1 MENEADYG
9 LSISGSLA
17 SYDPNTSSWK
27 TSQLCLEGEST
38 EFSGTWPQSGMVRN
52 GKLYMR
58 PILGCR
64 IVENESL
71 LLPTPT
77 RSFGVNAR
85 GWGLSQTGRL
95 RYSQQTE
102 DNAKRF
108 GYRPPIALLE
118 WMMGFP
124 ENHTAI
130 ELAASGMP
138 LSPRQQNGSGGQ
150 SLITTKCSTE
160 VETVGLTISGDVTYE
175 EWEDIGY
182 QLARVGKGWQWWV
195 GDWINFGEKKY
206 GETYKA
212 AIDATGLARNSCKNI
227 AIVCRQFELARR
239 RASLSFN
246 HHAEVQGLELSEQD
260 DLLNEAES
268 EGLSCAAIRERV
280 KSLKGIVTNAETEE
294 LPTAEPEQYD
304 DEPLIIDVVEAFDH
318 CDNRLNTL
326 KQIVSRLADHEKRIL
341 IEWLQGATQ

>member
-1 MENEADYG
+1 MESVVDCG
-9 LSISGSLA
+9 LSISESLA
-17 SYDPNTSSWK
+17 SYDQSTSLWK
-27 TSQLCLEGEST
+27 TSQLSLEGEST
-38 EFSGTWPQSGMVRN
+38 EFSGTWPASGMVRN

-58 PILGCR
+58 QTLGCL

-95 RYSQQTE
+95 RYSQQVQ
-102 DNAKRF
+102 DNALRF
-108 GYRPPIALLE
+108 TFRPPIALLE

-138 LSPRQQNGSGGQ
+138 LSLRQQNGSGER

-160 VETVGLTISGDVTYE
+160 VETIGLTISSDVTYE

-260 DLLNEAES
+260 ELLAEAE
-268 EGLSCAAIRERV
+268 EDGLSCAAIRARV
-280 KSLKGIVTNAETEE
+280 KSLKGVVTNAEAEE
-294 LPTAEPEQYD
+294 LPADEAEPFD
-304 DEPLIIDVVEAFDH
+304 DDDPLIIDVVEAFDH

-326 KQIVSRLADHEKRIL
+326 KEIVGRLAAYERLLL
-341 IEWLQGATQ
+341 IQWLTEPS

>member
-1 MENEADYG
+1 
-9 LSISGSLA
+9 
-17 SYDPNTSSWK
+17 
-27 TSQLCLEGEST
+27 
-38 EFSGTWPQSGMVRN
+38 MVRN

-138 LSPRQQNGSGGQ
+138 LSQRQPSGSEGR

-212 AIDATGLARNSCKNI
+212 AIEATGLKRESCHNI
-227 AIVCRQFELARR
+227 ASVCRAFEPSRR
-239 RASLSFN
+239 HEGLTFN
-246 HHAEVQGLELSEQD
+246 HHVAAMGLDAGQEQD
-260 DLLNEAES
+260 DLLAEAE
-268 EGLSCAAIRERV
+268 EYGLSCAAIRERV
-280 KSLKGIVTNAETEE
+280 KSLKGIATKPEAEEF
-294 LPTAEPEQYD
+294 PSVDADPEQLD

-326 KQIVSRLADHEKRIL
+326 KQIVSRLAEHEKQIL
-341 IEWLQGATQ
+341 IQWLQGAAQ

>member
-27 TSQLCLEGEST
+27 TSQLSLEGESI
-38 EFSGTWPQSGMVRN
+38 EFSGTWPVSGMVRN

-58 PILGCR
+58 PTLGCR

-85 GWGLSQTGRL
+85 GWGLSKTGRL
-95 RYSQQTE
+95 RYSQQVQ
-102 DNAKRF
+102 DNAMRF

-138 LSPRQQNGSGGQ
+138 LSLRQPSGSEGQ

-160 VETVGLTISGDVTYE
+160 VETVGLTISSDVTYE
-175 EWEDIGY
+175 EWENIGY
-182 QLARVGKGWQWWV
+182 ELARVGKGWQWWV

-212 AIDATGLARNSCKNI
+212 AIEATGLKRESCHNI
-227 AIVCRQFELARR
+227 ASVCRAFEPSRR
-239 RASLSFN
+239 HEGLTFN
-246 HHAEVQGLELSEQD
+246 HHAEVQGLEPDEQD
-260 DLLNEAES
+260 ELLDEAS
-268 EGLSCAAIRERV
+268 TGKGLSCAAIRERV
-280 KSLKGIVTNAETEE
+280 RAKKAIEGPS
-294 LPTAEPEQYD
+294 AEPMAD
-304 DEPLIIDVVEAFDH
+304 DESESIDACLKAFRIAKK
-318 CDNRLNTL
+318 RLEIMQAIVLEL
-326 KQIVSRLADHEKRIL
+326 KPKERAQVMEM
-341 IEWLQGATQ
+341 LQFYMEQQ